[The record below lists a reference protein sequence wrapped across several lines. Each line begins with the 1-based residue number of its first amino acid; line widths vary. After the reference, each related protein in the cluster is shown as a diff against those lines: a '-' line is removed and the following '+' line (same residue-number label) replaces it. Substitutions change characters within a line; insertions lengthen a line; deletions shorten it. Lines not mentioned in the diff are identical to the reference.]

1 MLRRLLLAALLL
13 MPTVA
18 FAQGE
23 DSDEE
28 PSTIGEELLA
38 IVNDPWIG
46 DWDGIRD
53 RRQLRVLIT
62 YNRTNFLI
70 EAGQGRGLEYEAM
83 MWLQDYVNARN
94 APGGPANLRVF
105 FVPLPFDELIP
116 ALLDGRGDM
125 IAAGMTATEER
136 AQRVLFTEPYIRNV
150 SEVVVAHKDAPALA
164 SAEDLAGRT
173 VVVKRGTSY
182 IGSLRALNERL
193 KASGRPEVKVVVA
206 PGHLETEDLIEMVN
220 AGIIRYTIA
229 DHHLA
234 EAWDRILPDIAVL
247 KDVAVAGGRN
257 IAWAVRPDAT
267 GLKALLD
274 RFIEEKVR
282 KDRATALTIF
292 RRYFENTRFLDNPA
306 IGLDARDR
314 AKLLAPHFR
323 DHAEKV
329 GFDWL
334 LMLSQGFQ
342 ESKLDARARSHVGA
356 VGVMQLMPATG
367 REMGVRDLTH
377 PEQNI
382 SGGIRYME
390 RLRSTYFNDPAI
402 PPEVQVQFALAGYNA
417 GPNRINRLRQEA
429 AKQGLDPN
437 RWFGHVERVVQQKVG
452 SEPVR
457 YVANIF
463 AYYVTYTNAL
473 DLMGDRAEELQAFR
487 EALGA
492 AAP

>member
-1 MLRRLLLAALLL
+1 MLRRLLLVVLLSL
-13 MPTVA
+13 PGAA
-18 FAQGE
+18 FAQGQ
-23 DSDEE
+23 DSDE
-28 PSTIGEELLA
+28 PLSNIGEELLA
-38 IVNDPWIG
+38 IVNEPWTG
-46 DWDGIRD
+46 DWDGIRN
-53 RRQLRVLIT
+53 RRQLRVLTT

-94 APGGPANLRVF
+94 APGGPANLRIF
-105 FVPLPFDELIP
+105 FVPLPFNELIP
-116 ALLDGRGDM
+116 ALLEGRGDL
-125 IAAGMTATEER
+125 IAAGMTATAER
-136 AQRVLFTEPYIRNV
+136 ARQVAFTEPYIRGV

-164 SAEDLAGRT
+164 SVEDLAGRT
-173 VVVKRGTSY
+173 VVVKGGTSY
-182 IGSLRALNERL
+182 VGSLRALNERL
-193 KASGRPEVKVVVA
+193 TAAGRPEAKVVIA
-206 PGHLETEDLIEMVN
+206 PSHLETEDLLEMVN

-234 EAWDRILPDIAVL
+234 EAWDRLLPDIVVL
-247 KDVAVAGGRN
+247 KDVAVATGGN

-267 GLKALLD
+267 ELKALLD

-282 KDRATALTIF
+282 KDRATAMTIF

-306 IGLDARDR
+306 TGVDARDR

-323 DHAEKV
+323 DHSEKV

-342 ESKLDARARSHVGA
+342 ESKLDPRARSHVGA
-356 VGVMQLMPATG
+356 VGAMQLMPATG
-367 REMGVRDLTH
+367 REMGVHDLTNA
-377 PEQNI
+377 EQNI
-382 SGGIRYME
+382 QGGIRYME
-390 RLRSTYFNDPAI
+390 RLRSTYFDDPAI

-429 AKQGLDPN
+429 ARQGLDPN
-437 RWFGHVERVVQQKVG
+437 KWFGHVERVVQQKVG

-473 DLMGDRAEELQAFR
+473 DLLGDRAEELRAFR
-487 EALGA
+487 EALGTRA
-492 AAP
+492 Q

>member
-1 MLRRLLLAALLL
+1 MLRRLLLAILLL

-18 FAQGE
+18 LGQGE
-23 DSDEE
+23 DSDE
-28 PSTIGEELLA
+28 PVSDIGEELLA
-38 IVNDPWIG
+38 IVNEPWTG

-53 RRQLRVLIT
+53 RRQLRVLTT

-94 APGGPANLRVF
+94 APGGPANLRIF

-116 ALLDGRGDM
+116 ALLEGRGDM
-125 IAAGMTATEER
+125 IAAGMTATEAR
-136 AQRVLFTEPYIRNV
+136 AKQVLFTEPYMRGV
-150 SEVVVAHKDAPALA
+150 SEVVVAHKDAPPLA
-164 SAEDLAGRT
+164 SVEDLAGRT
-173 VVVKRGTSY
+173 VVVKGATSY

-193 KASGRPEVKVVVA
+193 KAAGKPEVKVVVA

-234 EAWDRILPDIAVL
+234 EAWDRLLPDIVVN
-247 KDVAVAGGRN
+247 KDVAVASGGN

-267 GLKALLD
+267 RLKALLD

-292 RRYFENTRFLDNPA
+292 RRYFENTRFLDNP
-306 IGLDARDR
+306 ITYEQARTR
-314 AKLLAPHFR
+314 VQQLAPHFQN
-323 DHAEKV
+323 HAEKV

-334 LMLSQGFQ
+334 LMLAQGFQ
-342 ESKLDARARSHVGA
+342 ESKLDPQARSHVGA
-356 VGVMQLMPATG
+356 RGVMQLMPETG
-367 REMGVRDLTH
+367 REMGVRDLTN

-382 SGGIRYME
+382 QGGIRYME

-402 PPEVQVQFALAGYNA
+402 PPEVQVQFALAAYNA

-429 AKQGLDPN
+429 ARQGLDPN
-437 RWFGHVERVVQQKVG
+437 KWFGNVERVVQQKVG

-463 AYYVTYTNAL
+463 AYYVTYTNTL
-473 DLMGDRAEELQAFR
+473 DLLGDRAEELKAFR
-487 EALGA
+487 EAIGA